1 MIVCSQCP
9 ADNSCGVRHPPASV
23 LGSQQPRAALRQ
35 LLSQSCSC
43 QTTCAHHTQAATREN
58 DIPLSPISCQ
68 STRLTIGNCILLPST
83 LVDNKTPIA
92 AVDRSLS
99 RSCPRAGAA
108 SSDAIITATP
118 TTNEPFLNLAHTR
131 ISLARL
137 PAPVQHGVDRE
148 LAVINIHDWI
158 AADSIAQVFRI
169 AADLSHITAKCIL
182 IFSIHRNRSSEGG
195 LPNLYSTRP
204 WPSLTL
210 IVPQVSPS

>member
-1 MIVCSQCP
+1 
-9 ADNSCGVRHPPASV
+9 
-23 LGSQQPRAALRQ
+23 
-35 LLSQSCSC
+35 
-43 QTTCAHHTQAATREN
+43 
-58 DIPLSPISCQ
+58 
-68 STRLTIGNCILLPST
+68 
-83 LVDNKTPIA
+83 VDNKTPIA

-148 LAVINIHDWI
+148 LAVINIHDWV

-182 IFSIHRNRSSEGG
+182 IFSIHRNRSSEGMPLD
-195 LPNLYSTRP
+195 LP
-204 WPSLTL
+204 LTARCYC
-210 IVPQVSPS
+210 